1 MAVARHDPGI
11 GAALSALA
19 SQVHPVFMLPPL
31 AASWFGAALAPTIWP
46 TAGIVHMAAMFCAV
60 YTAHVKD
67 GYVDFHVR
75 GEDDDHP
82 LTAGGCRLG
91 LALATTGFVACLA
104 WLWLVIGPGA
114 ALVTLPTWFVGYLH
128 APQLDMHPV
137 GATVGYPLGIALS
150 ILGGYYVQAGAF
162 STTALAFAAVFLV
175 LLSGIKVIDDAKD
188 RSYDRSIDKRT
199 VAVVLGRERARQA
212 AYGLVALALT
222 GVLMGAI
229 AGVFPPSTGLAV
241 VAFAVVAATTR
252 RLEPRRATEVLMR
265 GSYVFLGLLFLAVW
279 FRPLA

>member
-1 MAVARHDPGI
+1 MSFARQGDGI
-11 GAALSALA
+11 RADLGALA

-31 AASWFGAALAPTIWP
+31 AASWFGAALAPTICP
-46 TAGIVHMAAMFCAV
+46 AAGIVHMAAMFCAV

-82 LTAGGCRLG
+82 LTVGGCRLG
-91 LALATTGFVACLA
+91 LALATVGFAACLA
-104 WLWLVIGPGA
+104 WLRFAIGPGA
-114 ALVTLPTWFVGYLH
+114 ALVTLPAWFVGYLH

-137 GATVGYPLGIALS
+137 GATAGYPVGIALS

-162 STTALAFAAVFLV
+162 STTVLGFAGVFLA

-188 RSYDRSIDKRT
+188 ATYDRSIDKRT
-199 VAVVLGRERARQA
+199 VAVVLGRKRARRV
-212 AYGLVALALT
+212 AYGLVALALA
-222 GVLMGAI
+222 GVLAGAF

-241 VAFAVVAATTR
+241 VAFVPVAAATR
-252 RLEPRRATEVLMR
+252 RLDARRATEVLMR
-265 GSYVFLGLLFLAVW
+265 GSYVFLGVLFLAVW